1 MSISSINGVELTPL
15 LKSREWIKNG

>member
-1 MSISSINGVELTPL
+1 MSISTTNGVELTQL